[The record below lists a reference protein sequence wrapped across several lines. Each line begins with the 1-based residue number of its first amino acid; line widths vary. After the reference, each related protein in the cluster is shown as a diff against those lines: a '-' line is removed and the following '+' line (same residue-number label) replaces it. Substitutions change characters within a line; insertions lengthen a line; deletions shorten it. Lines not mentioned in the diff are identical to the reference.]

1 MEVVF
6 LVVRRDHVVTR
17 VVLLLLLLLIV
28 IVLASFGVACVRS
41 STDLLQ
47 GLVARRR
54 DARVGFLECGKRL
67 LLGPLR
73 RSD

>member
-6 LVVRRDHVVTR
+6 LVVRCDHMVTR

-28 IVLASFGVACVRS
+28 IVLTSFVARVRS
-41 STDLLQ
+41 STNLLQ
-47 GLVARRR
+47 GLVAGRG